1 MPPYIPFHAAMV
13 FLSGAAEVVI
23 GALLALPLINDHV
36 NIGAWG
42 AILLLAAVFPAN
54 IHCAL
59 SEDMRKKVGMTFSQ
73 SLIRLPIQFLFF
85 AWAYQ
90 LTNKP
95 FIDTVQ
101 QQLLLI
107 SR

>member
-42 AILLLAAVFPAN
+42 AVCLAAVFPAN

-59 SEDMRKKVGMTFSQ
+59 SKRLNDFFSVAH
-73 SLIRLPIQFLFF
+73 SSAYSVPLLRLGV
-85 AWAYQ
+85 
-90 LTNKP
+90 T
-95 FIDTVQ
+95 D
-101 QQLLLI
+101 
-107 SR
+107 